1 MIWDFEEGGIKIV
14 VVSVNREEMYW
25 SDASTA
31 LRGVVAVMIA
41 YPEVGTRALNAIVS
55 NPEEILGRVEISRG
69 NARSDGPSLRT
80 SNSIASSAISTNLKA
95 YVPALFFNPFKTAP
109 R

>member
-31 LRGVVAVMIA
+31 LRGVVAVMIG
-41 YPEVGTRALNAIVS
+41 YPEVGTKALNVIVS
-55 NPEEILGRVEISRG
+55 NPEEILGRAEISRS
-69 NARSDGPSLRT
+69 NARSSPST

-95 YVPALFFNPFKTAP
+95 YVPAPYFNPSKTAP

>member
-41 YPEVGTRALNAIVS
+41 YPEVGTKALNAIVS
-55 NPEEILGRVEISRG
+55 NPEEILGRVEISRS
-69 NARSDGPSLRT
+69 NARSHGPSPST
-80 SNSIASSAISTNLKA
+80 SNFIASSAISTNLKA
-95 YVPALFFNPFKTAP
+95 YVPAPFFNPSKTAP

>member
-1 MIWDFEEGGIKIV
+1 
-14 VVSVNREEMYW
+14 MYW

-41 YPEVGTRALNAIVS
+41 YPEVGTKAVNAIVF
-55 NPEEILGRVEISRG
+55 NPEEILGRVEISRSD
-69 NARSDGPSLRT
+69 ARSDGPSPST
-80 SNSIASSAISTNLKA
+80 SNSTVFSATSTDLTA
-95 YVPALFFNPFKTAP
+95 YVPAPFFNLFKTAP